1 MSGLG
6 TKLRVIFSGRD
17 VQISTDD
24 RPDHNL
30 NDRSGGGS
38 TVQSTERSNTRH
50 SVIDT
55 RAVIAIRWLALAGQT
70 IALFIV
76 AFGFGFAGAFQS
88 AFGLVAVGAV
98 INFWQ
103 SWRSRYQRVTSRPEL

>member
-6 TKLRVIFSGRD
+6 TKLRAIFAHRQ
-17 VQISTDD
+17 VPISTDTQ
-24 RPDHNL
+24 PDDQSAN
-30 NDRSGGGS
+30 RSSVQPNTGS
-38 TVQSTERSNTRH
+38 NAKSHTTSHPKSHTGH

-70 IALFIV
+70 IALVIV

-88 AFGLVAVGAV
+88 AFGLVA
-98 INFWQ
+98 FW
-103 SWRSRYQRVTSRPEL
+103 WGWYV